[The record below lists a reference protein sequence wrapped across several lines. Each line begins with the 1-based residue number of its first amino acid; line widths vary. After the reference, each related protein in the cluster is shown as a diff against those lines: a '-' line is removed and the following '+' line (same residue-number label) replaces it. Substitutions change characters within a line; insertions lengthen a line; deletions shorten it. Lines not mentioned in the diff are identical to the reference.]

1 MGGYSCD
8 NDDCKIRDVN
18 MVPRSMNGHIVSC
31 SEVVNERKGLECQ
44 IPDLPV
50 ALVAH
55 ESIIAND
62 AIVVCGGSNERYRF
76 QNKCYQLTNSA
87 SEWKEFPEMKH
98 ERAGFGMIYLNK
110 KIWAVG
116 GFGGGDV
123 GGGNKSQTSMDIF
136 DFDSM
141 TWSTNE
147 IPLSIREHCMTKIDE
162 FKFIV
167 TGGMLNHGVRN

>member
-1 MGGYSCD
+1 MGGYSSD
-8 NDDCKIRDVN
+8 NDSCKILDRHPHFD
-18 MVPRSMNGHIVSC
+18 GGTVSC
-31 SEVVNERKGLECQ
+31 SEVINERKGLECQ

-62 AIVVCGGSNERYRF
+62 AIVVCGGSNLGYGV
-76 QNKCYQLTNSA
+76 QQKCYQLTKSA

-98 ERAGFGMIYLNK
+98 ERSGFGMIYLNN

-116 GFGGGDV
+116 GIDGGA
-123 GGGNKSQTSMDIF
+123 NKSLTSMDIF

-141 TWSTNE
+141 TWSTEE
-147 IPLSIREHCMTKIDE
+147 IPLSIQQHCMTKIDE

-167 TGGMLNHGVRN
+167 TGGFLNDWVRN

>member
-1 MGGYSCD
+1 MGGASSD
-8 NDDCKIRDVN
+8 NDGCKILDRHPYYD
-18 MVPRSMNGHIVSC
+18 GGTVSC
-31 SEVVNERKGLECQ
+31 CEVVNERKGLECQ

-50 ALVAH
+50 ALAAH

-62 AIVVCGGSNERYRF
+62 AIVVCGGFNWGYGV
-76 QNKCYQLTNSA
+76 QKKCYQLTKSA
-87 SEWKEFPEMKH
+87 SEWKAFPEMKH

-116 GFGGGDV
+116 GNGTSS
-123 GGGNKSQTSMDIF
+123 NKSLTSMDIF

-141 TWSTNE
+141 TWSTEE
-147 IPLSIREHCMTKIDE
+147 IPLSIHQHCMTKIDE

-167 TGGMLNHGVRN
+167 TGGMLNDGVRN

>member
-1 MGGYSCD
+1 MGGYSSD
-8 NDDCKIRDVN
+8 NDGCKILDRDPN
-18 MVPRSMNGHIVSC
+18 YGGGTVSC
-31 SEVVNERKGLECQ
+31 SEVVNERKVLECQ

-50 ALVAH
+50 PLAAH

-62 AIVVCGGSNERYRF
+62 AIVVCGGSNMSWTPNGV
-76 QNKCYQLTNSA
+76 QKKCYQLTKSA

-116 GFGGGDV
+116 GSGED
-123 GGGNKSQTSMDIF
+123 KSYTSMDIF

-147 IPLSIREHCMTKIDE
+147 IPLSIQEHCMTKIDE

-167 TGGMLNHGVRN
+167 TGGFLNHGVRN